1 MNSADK
7 SASIR
12 GGVQGDMNS
21 LEVADVADGAIA
33 ARVVNDQMA
42 NLGMTQRKLAEQ
54 SGVSATTLRKI
65 QSGGEQRRTRATL
78 ASISLALGFPDDHLW
93 RVSQGTSDPG

>member
-78 ASISLALGFPDDHLW
+78 ASISLALAP
-93 RVSQGTSDPG
+93 R